1 MRERLRILTVLLL
14 SAAVL
19 SSCGGK
25 KPVATEAVTETAI
38 ETEASEAVT
47 ETETPAASAGAEM
60 ADAREITGE
69 IVDAAMHSLV
79 LKDAEG
85 TQYELSEVDDVDT
98 SGLSGSI
105 LVGAKVTVILD
116 SSGMVT
122 AIRDPEKS

>member
-1 MRERLRILTVLLL
+1 MG
-14 SAAVL
+14 SP
-19 SSCGGK
+19 
-25 KPVATEAVTETAI
+25 PV
-38 ETEASEAVT
+38 
-47 ETETPAASAGAEM
+47 TPAASAGAEM